1 VRVRE
6 GRRTPS
12 SRASG
17 AGRRDTSRGL
27 TLGLAATL
35 ARWCPDEGIVRI
47 SYCAIRVSEVMSKR
61 GRRVLLAVAVVGALL
76 TIGSQVAD
84 ATAADVLSWA
94 SASVALSIFG
104 AVLYWRF
111 RRP

>member
-1 VRVRE
+1 
-6 GRRTPS
+6 
-12 SRASG
+12 
-17 AGRRDTSRGL
+17 
-27 TLGLAATL
+27 
-35 ARWCPDEGIVRI
+35 
-47 SYCAIRVSEVMSKR
+47 MSKR